1 MKFRYTGRGKPI
13 FLALLVVTLVL
24 FSSVQLAS
32 GNGST
37 VASEHLMQRSSIFD
51 GHLGTSV
58 NTSEI
63 THPVLGSFSASLS
76 PTNSV
81 LDIGQSVTFTASP
94 SGTYTYQWYLN
105 GAAVGSNQ
113 STYKFTPSAA
123 GSYSVYV
130 NVTNSS
136 GTEKSNTGSV
146 KVDPA
151 PAVTVSPSS
160 EKIHVGQS
168 INIVSNVT
176 GGTGTFSY
184 IWYLNGTKTS
194 VTSANYAFT
203 PAGNATYYFYVKVND
218 TGTVNGVPAVSVQ
231 SNTAVIEA
239 VFVTYAVVFQETGL
253 PPGTQWYV
261 NLTNGQS
268 FPSIVQVNQFYE
280 PNGTYTFIIASG
292 NKIYSPSPS
301 FGTFTVSGRT
311 VSIVIYFSPVLYHV
325 YFNQSSDSKLPPGTL
340 WYVNITGQPSLSSV
354 TTSIMASIPN
364 GTYNLTIS
372 TGDKEYYPT
381 PNFASLRV
389 NGHSITMSVT
399 FSLFTYLV
407 EFTETGLPP
416 NTDWFVKV
424 TGYPP
429 LNISNN
435 STSSS
440 QTLSFNLPN
449 GSYSYVVQSG
459 VETYGPNPSKGYL
472 NISGADV
479 QVSLRFLR
487 LYQITFVE
495 SGLPIIPP
503 GVVWYLNISHALS
516 YESTTDTISFW
527 EPNGTWYYSVST
539 NDRWYVPLGNVSS
552 GNFTVNGASI
562 SPFPASSPLIFNE
575 LFNVT
580 IIEQHLP
587 SGTPWYLNLTNGT
600 SYSSVSSIIEFMGIN
615 GTYSYYVS
623 TGNKLYRPVSYKDSF
638 IIDGKSIQKAEIF
651 YLVTYPVTFSETGLS
666 NGTIWSVT
674 INNNTRIS
682 TNATIVFNLNNGSF
696 QYSIQPIPGFSIL
709 NYTGNFSVNGHPIL
723 NPVNW
728 TMVVYYL
735 NISQSGLPAGKH
747 WSATIVGNAFNQIAV
762 KDTLNA
768 TGSSVSF
775 RVPNG
780 SYNYTINVPFGYT
793 GSHMTGNIKINGHS
807 TSLLIHISPPNF
819 VLIGIVG
826 AIGVSL
832 LAVAL
837 FLMIRREHRSVLV
850 RGGPN
855 ATQGKHLKLRK

>member
-1 MKFRYTGRGKPI
+1 MKFRFTSKGKPI
-13 FLALLVVTLVL
+13 LFALLVVTFVL
-24 FSSVQLAS
+24 FSSVQLAP
-32 GNGST
+32 GNGGT
-37 VASEHLMQRSSIFD
+37 VTSISSIQPSSAPD
-51 GHLGTSV
+51 Q
-58 NTSEI
+58 
-63 THPVLGSFSASLS
+63 HPGSPGNKSDVAHPDLGSFSVSIT
-76 PTNSV
+76 PTNSI

-105 GAAVGSNQ
+105 GVGVGTNS
-113 STYKFTPSAA
+113 STYQFTPSVT

-136 GTEKSNTGSV
+136 GTERSNTGV
-146 KVDPA
+146 VNVDSA
-151 PAVTVSPSS
+151 PTATVSPSS
-160 EKIHVGQS
+160 EKIHVGQTIKILS
-168 INIVSNVT
+168 SVT

-184 IWYLNGTKTS
+184 IWYLNGSKTT
-194 VTSANYAFT
+194 VTSDNYSFT
-203 PAGNATYYFYVKVND
+203 PAGNATYYIYVKVND
-218 TGTVNGVPAVSVQ
+218 TGTINGVPVISVQ
-231 SNTAVIEA
+231 SNTASIIA
-239 VFVTYAVVFQETGL
+239 VFATYPVAFQETGL
-253 PPGTQWYV
+253 PLGTEWYV
-261 NLTNGQS
+261 NLSNGQS
-268 FPSIVQVNQFYE
+268 FPWVGSLNLFYE
-280 PNGTYTFIIASG
+280 PNGTYAFTVSSG

-301 FGTFTVSGRT
+301 YGTFIVSGST
-311 VSIVIYFSPVLYHV
+311 VSIVVYFSPVLYHV
-325 YFNQSSDSKLPPGTL
+325 FFNQSSDSKLPPGTL

-354 TTSIMASIPN
+354 TTSIIASIPN

-381 PNFASLRV
+381 PYSASLRV
-389 NGHSITMSVT
+389 NGHPMAMSVT

-407 EFTETGLPP
+407 VFTETGLPP
-416 NTDWFVKV
+416 NTVWFVKV

-429 LNISNN
+429 LNILNN
-435 STSSS
+435 SSSSS
-440 QTLSFNLPN
+440 QMLSFNLPN
-449 GSYSYVVQSG
+449 GTYSYVIKSG
-459 VETYGPNPSKGYL
+459 VQTYGPNPSNGVL
-472 NISGADV
+472 NVSGAA
-479 QVSLRFLR
+479 VSTTVRFLR

-503 GVVWYLNISHALS
+503 GVIWYVNISHALS
-516 YESTTDTISFW
+516 YNSTTDTISFW

-539 NDRWYVPLGNVSS
+539 NDRWYVPLKNTSS
-552 GNFTVNGASI
+552 GNFAVNGASI
-562 SPFPASSPLIFNE
+562 SPFPASAPLIFNE

-580 IIEQHLP
+580 FGEQHLP

-600 SYSSVSSIIEFMGIN
+600 SFYSVSTTIKFSGIN

-638 IIDGKSIQKAEIF
+638 VIDGKSVQEIEIF

-696 QYSIQPIPGFSIL
+696 QYSIQPIPGFSTS
-709 NYTGNFSVNGHPIL
+709 YYSGNFSVNGRPVL

-747 WSATIVGNAFNQIAV
+747 WSVTITGITFNQMALTDSI
-762 KDTLNA
+762 NA

-775 RVPNG
+775 QVPNG
-780 SYNYTINVPFGYT
+780 SYNYTVHAPFGYT

-807 TSLLIHISPPNF
+807 TSISISIIPPNF

-837 FLMIRREHRSVLV
+837 FLMIRREHRSILV